1 MPEHI
6 KTFEELEVEL
16 LDRMKARGC
25 THITVTGYRYL
36 CNSVISWLKNHGFT
50 SYSKEGGE
58 KFLQNYLETHGRN
71 QYYSNLRTVIYRL
84 DDIIE
89 NTWNDVH
96 SDKGK
101 KFLLSDQYNTVVNK
115 YCDWGKDIGL
125 AHGTIK
131 LKRYAISWF
140 LNELCKLNCYSLT
153 QLSSSKIAMVCP
165 KITDHNLWGE
175 IRVFLRYLADAR
187 MTEVDYS
194 TIVPH
199 YSKPYVLP
207 SVYSVDEIR
216 LIEASIDTSTVMGKR
231 DYAMILLASRMG
243 MRSGDI
249 VKLKTKD
256 VGDNRNEINIIQEKP
271 GNLLHLPLVEDVRFA
286 IDDYLKVRPD
296 TNIQELFLNVYAPYH
311 AVTTGTLRNAL
322 RKYILAS
329 SVDSGRRK
337 CGPHVLRASLAS
349 SMVNDTIPYETV
361 RKVLGHS
368 SNNAIKHYARIDIE
382 KLRQYSLNPPE
393 PTGGF
398 QDFLNGRCKQDA

>member
-1 MPEHI
+1 M
-6 KTFEELEVEL
+6 
-16 LDRMKARGC
+16 
-25 THITVTGYRYL
+25 
-36 CNSVISWLKNHGFT
+36 
-50 SYSKEGGE
+50 
-58 KFLQNYLETHGRN
+58 
-71 QYYSNLRTVIYRL
+71 
-84 DDIIE
+84 
-89 NTWNDVH
+89 
-96 SDKGK
+96 
-101 KFLLSDQYNTVVNK
+101 
-115 YCDWGKDIGL
+115 
-125 AHGTIK
+125 
-131 LKRYAISWF
+131 
-140 LNELCKLNCYSLT
+140 
-153 QLSSSKIAMVCP
+153 
-165 KITDHNLWGE
+165 
-175 IRVFLRYLADAR
+175 ADAR

-256 VGDNRNEINIIQEKP
+256 VGDNRNEINIIQEKT

-329 SVDSGRRK
+329 GVDSGRRK
-337 CGPHVLRASLAS
+337 CGPHG
-349 SMVNDTIPYETV
+349 
-361 RKVLGHS
+361 K
-368 SNNAIKHYARIDIE
+368 
-382 KLRQYSLNPPE
+382 
-393 PTGGF
+393 
-398 QDFLNGRCKQDA
+398 